1 MKHLLEFLKT
11 PMAAPETAGLRA
23 MRLTILACCTLLL
36 PSMLLLTP
44 LCAMLGNLAVGLIA
58 GLIFA
63 LMMLVPVYARVK
75 TRADDAHLSALA
87 AGEGMA
93 E

>member
-1 MKHLLEFLKT
+1 MRQFLEFLKT

-23 MRLTILACCTLLL
+23 MRLTILACFVLLL

-44 LCAMLGNLAVGLIA
+44 LRTLLGNLAVGLIA
-58 GLIFA
+58 GLIAA
-63 LMMLVPVYARVK
+63 LAMLVPVYARAK
-75 TRADDAHLSALA
+75 TRADDAHLDFLLA
-87 AGEGMA
+87 AEGMA